1 MRPQIQILSFIEAPP
16 HMVWRSIT
24 EAELI
29 SQWLMETDI
38 RPVPGFKGY
47 FKMKPMPGF
56 DGHITCEVL
65 EVIENRVFEYS
76 WQGGWMKKPTTVRF
90 TLEEKDNGTLLV
102 LEHRGFEGIL
112 GNLLRRM
119 MSGGWKKMLTQK
131 IPSLIQAMS

>member
-1 MRPQIQILSFIEAPP
+1 
-16 HMVWRSIT
+16 MVWRSIT